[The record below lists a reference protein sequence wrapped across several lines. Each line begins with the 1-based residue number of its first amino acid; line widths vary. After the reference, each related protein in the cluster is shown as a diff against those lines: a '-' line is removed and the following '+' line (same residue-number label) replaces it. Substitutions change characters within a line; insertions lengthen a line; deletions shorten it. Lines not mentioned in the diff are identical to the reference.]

1 MSRQKK
7 IFIGFFTLCLMTAF
21 SLSYISVQAEDFKGQ
36 EEKYIKLCSSS
47 KLTDKQQKTC
57 QEFNTYL
64 KDKNKELAKDTKETQ
79 KNVKNTE
86 NTIQDIIKQM
96 TDLEAKAASTQKELK
111 YIQDSIESYNKNITK
126 KQKTLEER
134 MYAMQTTMN
143 SGIYVSYLLGAE
155 DFTDFMSRAAN
166 FKELTQY
173 DNDIIEEL
181 TNAMKEV
188 QKQQDTINILKESIE
203 QDKLSQAELKE
214 KFTAKLKEQN
224 KELAA
229 NNAEVS
235 KNQESIESIQS
246 NLAAIKK
253 AANIITTVK
262 EASGNYG
269 EFLRVDLTGDGY
281 GDLGAAM
288 QAVKWTYYGN
298 DSTCTNALQTYG
310 TKFAADNWM
319 HKSMGIQLGL
329 TKSLRCQLP
338 EGYDGTGYWTLT
350 VYALGYEDFTV
361 QFQATD
367 ANIVKPAKEEVDTT
381 ALEAVIAE
389 AKALKESDYTPA
401 SWVNVANELEECEE
415 MLANIDKQT
424 QNGVDEQITHLREA
438 IDSLVKA
445 EFKLNA
451 ASGTLYTQDKT
462 STTLKVTTNLAGTVT
477 WKSSNT
483 KVATVDS
490 KGVVTAK
497 AAGTANITATL
508 NGKTATYKVTVKN
521 AMSINKTAV
530 TVYVGGTPASYTLKA
545 TSAIGGTVKYAT
557 SNKSVATVSSKGV
570 VTAKKAGTAVITA
583 TAGKAKIT
591 CKVTVKNPSIAAKA
605 AKTTIYTKGQ
615 TSTTIAVTKSG
626 VSGTA
631 KFTSSNKNIA
641 TVDSKGVV
649 RAKKA
654 GTVKITVQVGKLKK
668 VVTVSVKNA
677 SLKLS
682 RTAATINRGKTTTIK
697 VSAVPT
703 GKVTYTSSNKGVA
716 TVTSKGV
723 VKGVKKGTVVITV
736 KCSGMTAKF
745 KVTVK

>member
-188 QKQQDTINILKESIE
+188 QKQQDTLKILKESIE
-203 QDKLSQAELKE
+203 QDKLAQAELKE

-253 AANIITTVK
+253 AAEESKVNNVTQATPNKKPSKPNNNNTTNNNQNNPKPPVD
-262 EASGNYG
+262 SNNSQTDNNQSDNNDQSNNDSSD
-269 EFLRVDLTGDGY
+269 DLTSNEKLGLQIANKALTRQGY
-281 GDLGAAM
+281 LYVWGG
-288 QAVKWTYYGN
+288 GH
-298 DSTCTNALQTYG
+298 STSSVQNPNW
-310 TKFAADNWM
+310 TKFDCSGLVNWA
-319 HKSMGIQLGL
+319 HYQSGVNIGVGN
-329 TKSLRCQLP
+329 TK
-338 EGYDGTGYWTLT
+338 T
-350 VYALGYEDFTV
+350 
-361 QFQATD
+361 
-367 ANIVKPAKEEVDTT
+367 
-381 ALEAVIAE
+381 
-389 AKALKESDYTPA
+389 
-401 SWVNVANELEECEE
+401 
-415 MLANIDKQT
+415 LAN
-424 QNGVDEQITHLREA
+424 
-438 IDSLVKA
+438 
-445 EFKLNA
+445 
-451 ASGTLYTQDKT
+451 SGKSISKNQLQ
-462 STTLKVTTNLAGTVT
+462 AGDIILF
-477 WKSSNT
+477 SSN
-483 KVATVDS
+483 
-490 KGVVTAK
+490 
-497 AAGTANITATL
+497 GTYSGIHH
-508 NGKTATYKVTVKN
+508 
-521 AMSINKTAV
+521 
-530 TVYVGGTPASYTLKA
+530 VGIY
-545 TSAIGGTVKYAT
+545 IGNNRMVHAPTEGEPVQ
-557 SNKSVATVSSKGV
+557 VSSLNNSYWQREWYS
-570 VTAKKAGTAVITA
+570 
-583 TAGKAKIT
+583 
-591 CKVTVKNPSIAAKA
+591 CRRL
-605 AKTTIYTKGQ
+605 Y
-615 TSTTIAVTKSG
+615 
-626 VSGTA
+626 
-631 KFTSSNKNIA
+631 
-641 TVDSKGVV
+641 
-649 RAKKA
+649 
-654 GTVKITVQVGKLKK
+654 
-668 VVTVSVKNA
+668 
-677 SLKLS
+677 
-682 RTAATINRGKTTTIK
+682 
-697 VSAVPT
+697 
-703 GKVTYTSSNKGVA
+703 
-716 TVTSKGV
+716 
-723 VKGVKKGTVVITV
+723 
-736 KCSGMTAKF
+736 
-745 KVTVK
+745 

>member
-188 QKQQDTINILKESIE
+188 QKQQDTLKILKESIE
-203 QDKLSQAELKE
+203 QDKLAQAELKE

-253 AANIITTVK
+253 AAEESKVNNVTQATPNKKPSKPNNNNTTNNNQNNPK
-262 EASGNYG
+262 PP
-269 EFLRVDLTGDGY
+269 VDSNNSQTDNN
-281 GDLGAAM
+281 D
-288 QAVKWTYYGN
+288 QSNN
-298 DSTCTNALQTYG
+298 DSSDDLSSNEKLGLQIANKALTRQGYLYVWGGGHSTSSVQNPNW
-310 TKFAADNWM
+310 TKFDCSGLVNWA
-319 HKSMGIQLGL
+319 HYQSGVNIGVGN
-329 TKSLRCQLP
+329 TK
-338 EGYDGTGYWTLT
+338 T
-350 VYALGYEDFTV
+350 
-361 QFQATD
+361 
-367 ANIVKPAKEEVDTT
+367 
-381 ALEAVIAE
+381 
-389 AKALKESDYTPA
+389 
-401 SWVNVANELEECEE
+401 
-415 MLANIDKQT
+415 LAN
-424 QNGVDEQITHLREA
+424 
-438 IDSLVKA
+438 
-445 EFKLNA
+445 
-451 ASGTLYTQDKT
+451 SGKSISKNQLQ
-462 STTLKVTTNLAGTVT
+462 AGDIILF
-477 WKSSNT
+477 SSN
-483 KVATVDS
+483 
-490 KGVVTAK
+490 
-497 AAGTANITATL
+497 GTYSGIHH
-508 NGKTATYKVTVKN
+508 
-521 AMSINKTAV
+521 
-530 TVYVGGTPASYTLKA
+530 VGIY
-545 TSAIGGTVKYAT
+545 IGNNRMVHAPTEGEPVQ
-557 SNKSVATVSSKGV
+557 VSSLNNSYWQREWYS
-570 VTAKKAGTAVITA
+570 
-583 TAGKAKIT
+583 
-591 CKVTVKNPSIAAKA
+591 CRRL
-605 AKTTIYTKGQ
+605 Y
-615 TSTTIAVTKSG
+615 
-626 VSGTA
+626 
-631 KFTSSNKNIA
+631 
-641 TVDSKGVV
+641 
-649 RAKKA
+649 
-654 GTVKITVQVGKLKK
+654 
-668 VVTVSVKNA
+668 
-677 SLKLS
+677 
-682 RTAATINRGKTTTIK
+682 
-697 VSAVPT
+697 
-703 GKVTYTSSNKGVA
+703 
-716 TVTSKGV
+716 
-723 VKGVKKGTVVITV
+723 
-736 KCSGMTAKF
+736 
-745 KVTVK
+745 

>member
-188 QKQQDTINILKESIE
+188 QKQQDTLKILKESIE
-203 QDKLSQAELKE
+203 QDKLAQAELKE

-253 AANIITTVK
+253 AAEESKVNNVTQATPNKKPSKPNNNNTTNNNQNNPK
-262 EASGNYG
+262 PP
-269 EFLRVDLTGDGY
+269 VDSNNSQTDNNQS
-281 GDLGAAM
+281 DNND
-288 QAVKWTYYGN
+288 QSNN
-298 DSTCTNALQTYG
+298 DSSDDLSSNEKLGLQIANKALTRQGYLYVWGGGHSTSSVQNPNW
-310 TKFAADNWM
+310 TKFDCSGLVNWA
-319 HKSMGIQLGL
+319 HYQSGVNIGVGN
-329 TKSLRCQLP
+329 TK
-338 EGYDGTGYWTLT
+338 T
-350 VYALGYEDFTV
+350 
-361 QFQATD
+361 
-367 ANIVKPAKEEVDTT
+367 
-381 ALEAVIAE
+381 
-389 AKALKESDYTPA
+389 
-401 SWVNVANELEECEE
+401 
-415 MLANIDKQT
+415 LAN
-424 QNGVDEQITHLREA
+424 
-438 IDSLVKA
+438 
-445 EFKLNA
+445 
-451 ASGTLYTQDKT
+451 SGKSISKNQLQ
-462 STTLKVTTNLAGTVT
+462 AGDIILF
-477 WKSSNT
+477 SSN
-483 KVATVDS
+483 
-490 KGVVTAK
+490 
-497 AAGTANITATL
+497 GTYSGIHH
-508 NGKTATYKVTVKN
+508 
-521 AMSINKTAV
+521 
-530 TVYVGGTPASYTLKA
+530 VGIY
-545 TSAIGGTVKYAT
+545 IGNNRMVHAPTEGEPVQ
-557 SNKSVATVSSKGV
+557 VSSLNNSYWQ
-570 VTAKKAGTAVITA
+570 IEWYS
-583 TAGKAKIT
+583 
-591 CKVTVKNPSIAAKA
+591 CRRL
-605 AKTTIYTKGQ
+605 Y
-615 TSTTIAVTKSG
+615 
-626 VSGTA
+626 
-631 KFTSSNKNIA
+631 
-641 TVDSKGVV
+641 
-649 RAKKA
+649 
-654 GTVKITVQVGKLKK
+654 
-668 VVTVSVKNA
+668 
-677 SLKLS
+677 
-682 RTAATINRGKTTTIK
+682 
-697 VSAVPT
+697 
-703 GKVTYTSSNKGVA
+703 
-716 TVTSKGV
+716 
-723 VKGVKKGTVVITV
+723 
-736 KCSGMTAKF
+736 
-745 KVTVK
+745 

>member
-188 QKQQDTINILKESIE
+188 QKQQDTLKILKESIE
-203 QDKLSQAELKE
+203 QDKLAQAELKE

-253 AANIITTVK
+253 AAEESKVNNVTQATPNKKPSKHNNNNTTNNNQNNPK
-262 EASGNYG
+262 PP
-269 EFLRVDLTGDGY
+269 VDSNNSQTDNNQS
-281 GDLGAAM
+281 DNND
-288 QAVKWTYYGN
+288 QSNN
-298 DSTCTNALQTYG
+298 DSSDDLSSNEKLGLQIANKALTRQGYLYVWGGGHSTSSVQNPNW
-310 TKFAADNWM
+310 TKFDCSGLVNWA
-319 HKSMGIQLGL
+319 HYQSGVNIGVGN
-329 TKSLRCQLP
+329 TK
-338 EGYDGTGYWTLT
+338 T
-350 VYALGYEDFTV
+350 
-361 QFQATD
+361 
-367 ANIVKPAKEEVDTT
+367 
-381 ALEAVIAE
+381 
-389 AKALKESDYTPA
+389 
-401 SWVNVANELEECEE
+401 
-415 MLANIDKQT
+415 LAN
-424 QNGVDEQITHLREA
+424 
-438 IDSLVKA
+438 
-445 EFKLNA
+445 
-451 ASGTLYTQDKT
+451 SGKSISKNQLQ
-462 STTLKVTTNLAGTVT
+462 AGDIILF
-477 WKSSNT
+477 SSN
-483 KVATVDS
+483 
-490 KGVVTAK
+490 
-497 AAGTANITATL
+497 GTYSGIHH
-508 NGKTATYKVTVKN
+508 
-521 AMSINKTAV
+521 
-530 TVYVGGTPASYTLKA
+530 VGIY
-545 TSAIGGTVKYAT
+545 IGNNRMVHAPTEGEPVQ
-557 SNKSVATVSSKGV
+557 VSSLNNSYWQREWYS
-570 VTAKKAGTAVITA
+570 
-583 TAGKAKIT
+583 
-591 CKVTVKNPSIAAKA
+591 CRRL
-605 AKTTIYTKGQ
+605 Y
-615 TSTTIAVTKSG
+615 
-626 VSGTA
+626 
-631 KFTSSNKNIA
+631 
-641 TVDSKGVV
+641 
-649 RAKKA
+649 
-654 GTVKITVQVGKLKK
+654 
-668 VVTVSVKNA
+668 
-677 SLKLS
+677 
-682 RTAATINRGKTTTIK
+682 
-697 VSAVPT
+697 
-703 GKVTYTSSNKGVA
+703 
-716 TVTSKGV
+716 
-723 VKGVKKGTVVITV
+723 
-736 KCSGMTAKF
+736 
-745 KVTVK
+745 

>member
-188 QKQQDTINILKESIE
+188 QKQQDTLKILKESIE
-203 QDKLSQAELKE
+203 QDKLAQAELKE

-253 AANIITTVK
+253 AAEESKVNNVTQATPNKKPSKPNNNNTTNNNQNNPK
-262 EASGNYG
+262 PP
-269 EFLRVDLTGDGY
+269 VDSNNSQTDNNQS
-281 GDLGAAM
+281 DNND
-288 QAVKWTYYGN
+288 QSNN
-298 DSTCTNALQTYG
+298 DSSDDLSSNEKLGLQIANKALTRQGYLYVWGGGHSTSSVQNPNW
-310 TKFAADNWM
+310 TKFDCSGLVNWA
-319 HKSMGIQLGL
+319 HYQSGVNIGVGN
-329 TKSLRCQLP
+329 TK
-338 EGYDGTGYWTLT
+338 T
-350 VYALGYEDFTV
+350 
-361 QFQATD
+361 
-367 ANIVKPAKEEVDTT
+367 
-381 ALEAVIAE
+381 
-389 AKALKESDYTPA
+389 
-401 SWVNVANELEECEE
+401 
-415 MLANIDKQT
+415 LANSGKSISKNQLQAGDIILFRS
-424 QNGVDEQITHLREA
+424 NGTY
-438 IDSLVKA
+438 
-445 EFKLNA
+445 
-451 ASGTLYTQDKT
+451 SG
-462 STTLKVTTNLAGTVT
+462 
-477 WKSSNT
+477 
-483 KVATVDS
+483 
-490 KGVVTAK
+490 
-497 AAGTANITATL
+497 IHH
-508 NGKTATYKVTVKN
+508 
-521 AMSINKTAV
+521 
-530 TVYVGGTPASYTLKA
+530 VGIY
-545 TSAIGGTVKYAT
+545 IGNNRMVHAPTEGEPVQ
-557 SNKSVATVSSKGV
+557 VSSLNNSYWQREWYS
-570 VTAKKAGTAVITA
+570 
-583 TAGKAKIT
+583 
-591 CKVTVKNPSIAAKA
+591 CRRL
-605 AKTTIYTKGQ
+605 Y
-615 TSTTIAVTKSG
+615 
-626 VSGTA
+626 
-631 KFTSSNKNIA
+631 
-641 TVDSKGVV
+641 
-649 RAKKA
+649 
-654 GTVKITVQVGKLKK
+654 
-668 VVTVSVKNA
+668 
-677 SLKLS
+677 
-682 RTAATINRGKTTTIK
+682 
-697 VSAVPT
+697 
-703 GKVTYTSSNKGVA
+703 
-716 TVTSKGV
+716 
-723 VKGVKKGTVVITV
+723 
-736 KCSGMTAKF
+736 
-745 KVTVK
+745 

>member
-188 QKQQDTINILKESIE
+188 QKQQDTLKILKESIE
-203 QDKLSQAELKE
+203 QDKLAQAELKE

-253 AANIITTVK
+253 AAEESKVYNVTQATPNKKPSKPNNNNTTNNNQNNPK
-262 EASGNYG
+262 PP
-269 EFLRVDLTGDGY
+269 VDSNNSQTDNNQS
-281 GDLGAAM
+281 DNND
-288 QAVKWTYYGN
+288 QSNN
-298 DSTCTNALQTYG
+298 DSSDDLSSNEKLGLQIANKALTRQGYLYVWGGGHSTSSVQNPNW
-310 TKFAADNWM
+310 TKFDCSGLVNWA
-319 HKSMGIQLGL
+319 HYQSGVNIGVGN
-329 TKSLRCQLP
+329 TK
-338 EGYDGTGYWTLT
+338 T
-350 VYALGYEDFTV
+350 
-361 QFQATD
+361 
-367 ANIVKPAKEEVDTT
+367 
-381 ALEAVIAE
+381 
-389 AKALKESDYTPA
+389 
-401 SWVNVANELEECEE
+401 
-415 MLANIDKQT
+415 LAN
-424 QNGVDEQITHLREA
+424 
-438 IDSLVKA
+438 
-445 EFKLNA
+445 
-451 ASGTLYTQDKT
+451 SGKSISKNQLQ
-462 STTLKVTTNLAGTVT
+462 AGDIILF
-477 WKSSNT
+477 SSN
-483 KVATVDS
+483 
-490 KGVVTAK
+490 
-497 AAGTANITATL
+497 GTYSGIHH
-508 NGKTATYKVTVKN
+508 
-521 AMSINKTAV
+521 
-530 TVYVGGTPASYTLKA
+530 VGIY
-545 TSAIGGTVKYAT
+545 IGNNRMVHAPTEGEPVQ
-557 SNKSVATVSSKGV
+557 VSSLNNSYWQREWYS
-570 VTAKKAGTAVITA
+570 
-583 TAGKAKIT
+583 
-591 CKVTVKNPSIAAKA
+591 CRRL
-605 AKTTIYTKGQ
+605 Y
-615 TSTTIAVTKSG
+615 
-626 VSGTA
+626 
-631 KFTSSNKNIA
+631 
-641 TVDSKGVV
+641 
-649 RAKKA
+649 
-654 GTVKITVQVGKLKK
+654 
-668 VVTVSVKNA
+668 
-677 SLKLS
+677 
-682 RTAATINRGKTTTIK
+682 
-697 VSAVPT
+697 
-703 GKVTYTSSNKGVA
+703 
-716 TVTSKGV
+716 
-723 VKGVKKGTVVITV
+723 
-736 KCSGMTAKF
+736 
-745 KVTVK
+745 

>member
-188 QKQQDTINILKESIE
+188 QKQQDTLKILKESIE
-203 QDKLSQAELKE
+203 QDKLAQAELKE

-253 AANIITTVK
+253 AAEESKVNNVTQATPNKKPSKPNNNNTT
-262 EASGNYG
+262 NNNQNNPNPP
-269 EFLRVDLTGDGY
+269 VDSNNSQTDNNQS
-281 GDLGAAM
+281 DNND
-288 QAVKWTYYGN
+288 QSNN
-298 DSTCTNALQTYG
+298 DSSDDLSSNEKLGLQIANKALTRQGYLYVWGGGHSTSSVQNPNW
-310 TKFAADNWM
+310 TKFDCSGLVNWA
-319 HKSMGIQLGL
+319 HYQSGVNIGVGN
-329 TKSLRCQLP
+329 TK
-338 EGYDGTGYWTLT
+338 T
-350 VYALGYEDFTV
+350 
-361 QFQATD
+361 
-367 ANIVKPAKEEVDTT
+367 
-381 ALEAVIAE
+381 
-389 AKALKESDYTPA
+389 
-401 SWVNVANELEECEE
+401 
-415 MLANIDKQT
+415 LAN
-424 QNGVDEQITHLREA
+424 
-438 IDSLVKA
+438 
-445 EFKLNA
+445 
-451 ASGTLYTQDKT
+451 SGKSISKNQLQ
-462 STTLKVTTNLAGTVT
+462 AGDIILF
-477 WKSSNT
+477 SSN
-483 KVATVDS
+483 
-490 KGVVTAK
+490 
-497 AAGTANITATL
+497 GTYSGIHH
-508 NGKTATYKVTVKN
+508 
-521 AMSINKTAV
+521 
-530 TVYVGGTPASYTLKA
+530 VGIY
-545 TSAIGGTVKYAT
+545 IGNNRMVHAPTEGEPVQ
-557 SNKSVATVSSKGV
+557 VSSLNNSYWQREWYS
-570 VTAKKAGTAVITA
+570 
-583 TAGKAKIT
+583 
-591 CKVTVKNPSIAAKA
+591 CRRL
-605 AKTTIYTKGQ
+605 Y
-615 TSTTIAVTKSG
+615 
-626 VSGTA
+626 
-631 KFTSSNKNIA
+631 
-641 TVDSKGVV
+641 
-649 RAKKA
+649 
-654 GTVKITVQVGKLKK
+654 
-668 VVTVSVKNA
+668 
-677 SLKLS
+677 
-682 RTAATINRGKTTTIK
+682 
-697 VSAVPT
+697 
-703 GKVTYTSSNKGVA
+703 
-716 TVTSKGV
+716 
-723 VKGVKKGTVVITV
+723 
-736 KCSGMTAKF
+736 
-745 KVTVK
+745 

>member
-188 QKQQDTINILKESIE
+188 QKQQDTLKILKESIE
-203 QDKLSQAELKE
+203 QDKLAQAELKE

-253 AANIITTVK
+253 AAEESKVNNVTQATPNKKPSKPNNNNTTNNNQNNPK
-262 EASGNYG
+262 PP
-269 EFLRVDLTGDGY
+269 VDSNNSQTDNNQS
-281 GDLGAAM
+281 DNND
-288 QAVKWTYYGN
+288 QSNN
-298 DSTCTNALQTYG
+298 DSSDDLSSNEKLGLQIANKALTRQGYLYVWGGGHSTSSIQNPNW
-310 TKFAADNWM
+310 TKFDCSGLVNWA
-319 HKSMGIQLGL
+319 HYQSGVNIGVGN
-329 TKSLRCQLP
+329 TK
-338 EGYDGTGYWTLT
+338 T
-350 VYALGYEDFTV
+350 
-361 QFQATD
+361 
-367 ANIVKPAKEEVDTT
+367 
-381 ALEAVIAE
+381 
-389 AKALKESDYTPA
+389 
-401 SWVNVANELEECEE
+401 
-415 MLANIDKQT
+415 LAN
-424 QNGVDEQITHLREA
+424 
-438 IDSLVKA
+438 
-445 EFKLNA
+445 
-451 ASGTLYTQDKT
+451 SGKSISKNQLQ
-462 STTLKVTTNLAGTVT
+462 AGDIILF
-477 WKSSNT
+477 SSNG
-483 KVATVDS
+483 AYS
-490 KGVVTAK
+490 G
-497 AAGTANITATL
+497 IHH
-508 NGKTATYKVTVKN
+508 
-521 AMSINKTAV
+521 
-530 TVYVGGTPASYTLKA
+530 VGIY
-545 TSAIGGTVKYAT
+545 IGNNRMVHAPTEGE
-557 SNKSVATVSSKGV
+557 
-570 VTAKKAGTAVITA
+570 
-583 TAGKAKIT
+583 
-591 CKVTVKNPSIAAKA
+591 P
-605 AKTTIYTKGQ
+605 
-615 TSTTIAVTKSG
+615 
-626 VSGTA
+626 
-631 KFTSSNKNIA
+631 
-641 TVDSKGVV
+641 
-649 RAKKA
+649 
-654 GTVKITVQVGKLKK
+654 VQV
-668 VVTVSVKNA
+668 
-677 SLKLS
+677 
-682 RTAATINRGKTTTIK
+682 
-697 VSAVPT
+697 
-703 GKVTYTSSNKGVA
+703 SNLNN
-716 TVTSKGV
+716 SYWQREWYS
-723 VKGVKKGTVVITV
+723 
-736 KCSGMTAKF
+736 CRRLY
-745 KVTVK
+745 

>member
-188 QKQQDTINILKESIE
+188 QKQQDTLKILKESIE
-203 QDKLSQAELKE
+203 QDKLAQAELKE

-253 AANIITTVK
+253 AAEESKVNNVTQATPNKKPSKSNNNNTTNNNQNNPK
-262 EASGNYG
+262 PP
-269 EFLRVDLTGDGY
+269 VDSNNSQTDNNQS
-281 GDLGAAM
+281 DNND
-288 QAVKWTYYGN
+288 QSNN
-298 DSTCTNALQTYG
+298 DSSDDLSSNEKLGLQIANKALTRQGYLYVWGGGHSTSSVQNPNW
-310 TKFAADNWM
+310 TKFDCSGLVNWA
-319 HKSMGIQLGL
+319 HYQSGVNIGVGN
-329 TKSLRCQLP
+329 TK
-338 EGYDGTGYWTLT
+338 T
-350 VYALGYEDFTV
+350 
-361 QFQATD
+361 
-367 ANIVKPAKEEVDTT
+367 
-381 ALEAVIAE
+381 
-389 AKALKESDYTPA
+389 
-401 SWVNVANELEECEE
+401 
-415 MLANIDKQT
+415 LAN
-424 QNGVDEQITHLREA
+424 
-438 IDSLVKA
+438 
-445 EFKLNA
+445 
-451 ASGTLYTQDKT
+451 SGKSISKNQLQ
-462 STTLKVTTNLAGTVT
+462 AGDIILF
-477 WKSSNT
+477 SSN
-483 KVATVDS
+483 
-490 KGVVTAK
+490 
-497 AAGTANITATL
+497 GTYSGIHH
-508 NGKTATYKVTVKN
+508 
-521 AMSINKTAV
+521 
-530 TVYVGGTPASYTLKA
+530 VGIY
-545 TSAIGGTVKYAT
+545 IGNNRMVHAPTEGEPVQ
-557 SNKSVATVSSKGV
+557 VSSLNNSYWQREWYS
-570 VTAKKAGTAVITA
+570 
-583 TAGKAKIT
+583 
-591 CKVTVKNPSIAAKA
+591 CRRL
-605 AKTTIYTKGQ
+605 Y
-615 TSTTIAVTKSG
+615 
-626 VSGTA
+626 
-631 KFTSSNKNIA
+631 
-641 TVDSKGVV
+641 
-649 RAKKA
+649 
-654 GTVKITVQVGKLKK
+654 
-668 VVTVSVKNA
+668 
-677 SLKLS
+677 
-682 RTAATINRGKTTTIK
+682 
-697 VSAVPT
+697 
-703 GKVTYTSSNKGVA
+703 
-716 TVTSKGV
+716 
-723 VKGVKKGTVVITV
+723 
-736 KCSGMTAKF
+736 
-745 KVTVK
+745 

>member
-188 QKQQDTINILKESIE
+188 QKQQDTLKILKESIE
-203 QDKLSQAELKE
+203 QDKLAQAELKE

-253 AANIITTVK
+253 AAEESKVNNVTQATPNKKPSKPNNNNTTNNNQNNPK
-262 EASGNYG
+262 PP
-269 EFLRVDLTGDGY
+269 VDSNNSQTDNNQS
-281 GDLGAAM
+281 DNND
-288 QAVKWTYYGN
+288 QSNN
-298 DSTCTNALQTYG
+298 DSSDDLSSNEKLGLQIANKALTRQGYLYVWGGGHSTSSVQNPNW
-310 TKFAADNWM
+310 TKFDCSGLVNWA
-319 HKSMGIQLGL
+319 HYQSGVNIGVGN
-329 TKSLRCQLP
+329 TK
-338 EGYDGTGYWTLT
+338 T
-350 VYALGYEDFTV
+350 
-361 QFQATD
+361 
-367 ANIVKPAKEEVDTT
+367 
-381 ALEAVIAE
+381 
-389 AKALKESDYTPA
+389 
-401 SWVNVANELEECEE
+401 
-415 MLANIDKQT
+415 LANSGKSISISFFS
-424 QNGVDEQITHLREA
+424 VVMELIVES
-438 IDSLVKA
+438 IMLV
-445 EFKLNA
+445 
-451 ASGTLYTQDKT
+451 
-462 STTLKVTTNLAGTVT
+462 
-477 WKSSNT
+477 
-483 KVATVDS
+483 
-490 KGVVTAK
+490 
-497 AAGTANITATL
+497 
-508 NGKTATYKVTVKN
+508 
-521 AMSINKTAV
+521 SILETIV
-530 TVYVGGTPASYTLKA
+530 WSMPQLKA
-545 TSAIGGTVKYAT
+545 NQFKYL
-557 SNKSVATVSSKGV
+557 V
-570 VTAKKAGTAVITA
+570 
-583 TAGKAKIT
+583 
-591 CKVTVKNPSIAAKA
+591 
-605 AKTTIYTKGQ
+605 
-615 TSTTIAVTKSG
+615 
-626 VSGTA
+626 
-631 KFTSSNKNIA
+631 
-641 TVDSKGVV
+641 
-649 RAKKA
+649 
-654 GTVKITVQVGKLKK
+654 
-668 VVTVSVKNA
+668 
-677 SLKLS
+677 
-682 RTAATINRGKTTTIK
+682 
-697 VSAVPT
+697 
-703 GKVTYTSSNKGVA
+703 
-716 TVTSKGV
+716 
-723 VKGVKKGTVVITV
+723 
-736 KCSGMTAKF
+736 
-745 KVTVK
+745 

>member
-188 QKQQDTINILKESIE
+188 QKQQDTLKILKESIE
-203 QDKLSQAELKE
+203 QDKLAQAELKE

-253 AANIITTVK
+253 AAEESKVNNVTQATPNKKPSKPNNNNTTNNNQNNPK
-262 EASGNYG
+262 PP
-269 EFLRVDLTGDGY
+269 VDSNNSQTDNNQS
-281 GDLGAAM
+281 DNND
-288 QAVKWTYYGN
+288 QSNN
-298 DSTCTNALQTYG
+298 DSSDDLSSNEKLGLQIANKALTRQGYLYVWGGGHSTSSVQNPNW
-310 TKFAADNWM
+310 TKFDCSGLVNWA
-319 HKSMGIQLGL
+319 HYQSGVNIGVGN
-329 TKSLRCQLP
+329 TK
-338 EGYDGTGYWTLT
+338 T
-350 VYALGYEDFTV
+350 
-361 QFQATD
+361 
-367 ANIVKPAKEEVDTT
+367 
-381 ALEAVIAE
+381 
-389 AKALKESDYTPA
+389 
-401 SWVNVANELEECEE
+401 
-415 MLANIDKQT
+415 LAN
-424 QNGVDEQITHLREA
+424 
-438 IDSLVKA
+438 
-445 EFKLNA
+445 
-451 ASGTLYTQDKT
+451 SGKSISKNQLQ
-462 STTLKVTTNLAGTVT
+462 AGGIILF
-477 WKSSNT
+477 SSN
-483 KVATVDS
+483 
-490 KGVVTAK
+490 
-497 AAGTANITATL
+497 GTYSGIHH
-508 NGKTATYKVTVKN
+508 
-521 AMSINKTAV
+521 
-530 TVYVGGTPASYTLKA
+530 VGIY
-545 TSAIGGTVKYAT
+545 IGNNRMVHAPTEGEPVQ
-557 SNKSVATVSSKGV
+557 VSSLNNSYWQREWYS
-570 VTAKKAGTAVITA
+570 
-583 TAGKAKIT
+583 
-591 CKVTVKNPSIAAKA
+591 CRRL
-605 AKTTIYTKGQ
+605 Y
-615 TSTTIAVTKSG
+615 
-626 VSGTA
+626 
-631 KFTSSNKNIA
+631 
-641 TVDSKGVV
+641 
-649 RAKKA
+649 
-654 GTVKITVQVGKLKK
+654 
-668 VVTVSVKNA
+668 
-677 SLKLS
+677 
-682 RTAATINRGKTTTIK
+682 
-697 VSAVPT
+697 
-703 GKVTYTSSNKGVA
+703 
-716 TVTSKGV
+716 
-723 VKGVKKGTVVITV
+723 
-736 KCSGMTAKF
+736 
-745 KVTVK
+745 

>member
-188 QKQQDTINILKESIE
+188 QKQQDTLKILKESIE
-203 QDKLSQAELKE
+203 QDKLAQAELKE

-253 AANIITTVK
+253 AAEESKVNNVTQATPNKKPSKPNNNNTTNNNQNNPK
-262 EASGNYG
+262 PP
-269 EFLRVDLTGDGY
+269 VDSNNSQTDNNQSDNNDQSNNKLGLQIANKALTRQGY
-281 GDLGAAM
+281 LYVWGG
-288 QAVKWTYYGN
+288 GH
-298 DSTCTNALQTYG
+298 STSSVQNPNW
-310 TKFAADNWM
+310 TKFDCSGLVNWA
-319 HKSMGIQLGL
+319 HYQSGVNIGVGN
-329 TKSLRCQLP
+329 TK
-338 EGYDGTGYWTLT
+338 T
-350 VYALGYEDFTV
+350 
-361 QFQATD
+361 
-367 ANIVKPAKEEVDTT
+367 
-381 ALEAVIAE
+381 
-389 AKALKESDYTPA
+389 
-401 SWVNVANELEECEE
+401 
-415 MLANIDKQT
+415 LAN
-424 QNGVDEQITHLREA
+424 
-438 IDSLVKA
+438 
-445 EFKLNA
+445 
-451 ASGTLYTQDKT
+451 SGKSISKNQLQ
-462 STTLKVTTNLAGTVT
+462 AGDIILF
-477 WKSSNT
+477 SSN
-483 KVATVDS
+483 
-490 KGVVTAK
+490 
-497 AAGTANITATL
+497 GTYSGIHH
-508 NGKTATYKVTVKN
+508 
-521 AMSINKTAV
+521 
-530 TVYVGGTPASYTLKA
+530 VGIY
-545 TSAIGGTVKYAT
+545 IGNNRMVHAPTEGEPVQ
-557 SNKSVATVSSKGV
+557 VSSLNNSYWQREWYS
-570 VTAKKAGTAVITA
+570 
-583 TAGKAKIT
+583 
-591 CKVTVKNPSIAAKA
+591 CRRL
-605 AKTTIYTKGQ
+605 Y
-615 TSTTIAVTKSG
+615 
-626 VSGTA
+626 
-631 KFTSSNKNIA
+631 
-641 TVDSKGVV
+641 
-649 RAKKA
+649 
-654 GTVKITVQVGKLKK
+654 
-668 VVTVSVKNA
+668 
-677 SLKLS
+677 
-682 RTAATINRGKTTTIK
+682 
-697 VSAVPT
+697 
-703 GKVTYTSSNKGVA
+703 
-716 TVTSKGV
+716 
-723 VKGVKKGTVVITV
+723 
-736 KCSGMTAKF
+736 
-745 KVTVK
+745 

>member
-188 QKQQDTINILKESIE
+188 QKQQDTLKILKESIE
-203 QDKLSQAELKE
+203 QDKLAQAELKE

-253 AANIITTVK
+253 AAEESKVNNVTQATPNKKPSKPNNNNTTNNNQNNPK
-262 EASGNYG
+262 PP
-269 EFLRVDLTGDGY
+269 VDSNNSQTDNNQS
-281 GDLGAAM
+281 DNND
-288 QAVKWTYYGN
+288 QSNN
-298 DSTCTNALQTYG
+298 DSSDDLSSNEKFGLQIANKALTRQGYLYVWGGGHSTSSVQNPNW
-310 TKFAADNWM
+310 TKFDCSGLVNWA
-319 HKSMGIQLGL
+319 HYQSGVNIGVGN
-329 TKSLRCQLP
+329 TK
-338 EGYDGTGYWTLT
+338 T
-350 VYALGYEDFTV
+350 
-361 QFQATD
+361 
-367 ANIVKPAKEEVDTT
+367 
-381 ALEAVIAE
+381 
-389 AKALKESDYTPA
+389 
-401 SWVNVANELEECEE
+401 
-415 MLANIDKQT
+415 LAN
-424 QNGVDEQITHLREA
+424 
-438 IDSLVKA
+438 
-445 EFKLNA
+445 
-451 ASGTLYTQDKT
+451 SGKSISKNQLQ
-462 STTLKVTTNLAGTVT
+462 AGDIILF
-477 WKSSNT
+477 SSN
-483 KVATVDS
+483 
-490 KGVVTAK
+490 
-497 AAGTANITATL
+497 GTYSGIHH
-508 NGKTATYKVTVKN
+508 
-521 AMSINKTAV
+521 
-530 TVYVGGTPASYTLKA
+530 VGIY
-545 TSAIGGTVKYAT
+545 IGNNRMVHAPTEGEPVQ
-557 SNKSVATVSSKGV
+557 VSSLNNSYWQREWYSC
-570 VTAKKAGTAVITA
+570 IRL
-583 TAGKAKIT
+583 
-591 CKVTVKNPSIAAKA
+591 
-605 AKTTIYTKGQ
+605 Y
-615 TSTTIAVTKSG
+615 
-626 VSGTA
+626 
-631 KFTSSNKNIA
+631 
-641 TVDSKGVV
+641 
-649 RAKKA
+649 
-654 GTVKITVQVGKLKK
+654 
-668 VVTVSVKNA
+668 
-677 SLKLS
+677 
-682 RTAATINRGKTTTIK
+682 
-697 VSAVPT
+697 
-703 GKVTYTSSNKGVA
+703 
-716 TVTSKGV
+716 
-723 VKGVKKGTVVITV
+723 
-736 KCSGMTAKF
+736 
-745 KVTVK
+745 

>member
-188 QKQQDTINILKESIE
+188 QKQQDTLKILKESIE
-203 QDKLSQAELKE
+203 QDKLAQAELKE

-253 AANIITTVK
+253 AAEESKVNNVTQATPNKKPSKPNNNNTTNNNQNNPK
-262 EASGNYG
+262 PP
-269 EFLRVDLTGDGY
+269 VDSNNSQTDNNQS
-281 GDLGAAM
+281 DNND
-288 QAVKWTYYGN
+288 QSNN
-298 DSTCTNALQTYG
+298 DSSDDLSSNEKLGLQIANKALTRQGYLYVCGGHSTSSVQNPNW
-310 TKFAADNWM
+310 TKFDCSGLVNWA
-319 HKSMGIQLGL
+319 HYQSGVNIGVGN
-329 TKSLRCQLP
+329 TK
-338 EGYDGTGYWTLT
+338 T
-350 VYALGYEDFTV
+350 
-361 QFQATD
+361 
-367 ANIVKPAKEEVDTT
+367 
-381 ALEAVIAE
+381 
-389 AKALKESDYTPA
+389 
-401 SWVNVANELEECEE
+401 
-415 MLANIDKQT
+415 LAN
-424 QNGVDEQITHLREA
+424 
-438 IDSLVKA
+438 
-445 EFKLNA
+445 
-451 ASGTLYTQDKT
+451 SGKSISKNQLQ
-462 STTLKVTTNLAGTVT
+462 AGDIILF
-477 WKSSNT
+477 SSN
-483 KVATVDS
+483 
-490 KGVVTAK
+490 
-497 AAGTANITATL
+497 GTYSGIHH
-508 NGKTATYKVTVKN
+508 
-521 AMSINKTAV
+521 
-530 TVYVGGTPASYTLKA
+530 VGIY
-545 TSAIGGTVKYAT
+545 IGNNRMVHAPTEGEPVQ
-557 SNKSVATVSSKGV
+557 VSSLNNSYWQREWYS
-570 VTAKKAGTAVITA
+570 
-583 TAGKAKIT
+583 
-591 CKVTVKNPSIAAKA
+591 CRRL
-605 AKTTIYTKGQ
+605 Y
-615 TSTTIAVTKSG
+615 
-626 VSGTA
+626 
-631 KFTSSNKNIA
+631 
-641 TVDSKGVV
+641 
-649 RAKKA
+649 
-654 GTVKITVQVGKLKK
+654 
-668 VVTVSVKNA
+668 
-677 SLKLS
+677 
-682 RTAATINRGKTTTIK
+682 
-697 VSAVPT
+697 
-703 GKVTYTSSNKGVA
+703 
-716 TVTSKGV
+716 
-723 VKGVKKGTVVITV
+723 
-736 KCSGMTAKF
+736 
-745 KVTVK
+745 

>member
-188 QKQQDTINILKESIE
+188 QKQQDTLKILKESIE
-203 QDKLSQAELKE
+203 QDKLAQAELKE

-253 AANIITTVK
+253 AAEESKVNNVTQATPNKKPSKPNNNNTTNNNQNNPK
-262 EASGNYG
+262 PP
-269 EFLRVDLTGDGY
+269 VDSNNSQTDNNQS
-281 GDLGAAM
+281 DNND
-288 QAVKWTYYGN
+288 QSNN
-298 DSTCTNALQTYG
+298 DSSDDLSSNEKLGLQIANKALTRQGYLYVWGGGHSTSSVQNPNW
-310 TKFAADNWM
+310 TKFDCSGLVNWA
-319 HKSMGIQLGL
+319 HYQSGVNIGVGN
-329 TKSLRCQLP
+329 TK
-338 EGYDGTGYWTLT
+338 T
-350 VYALGYEDFTV
+350 
-361 QFQATD
+361 
-367 ANIVKPAKEEVDTT
+367 
-381 ALEAVIAE
+381 
-389 AKALKESDYTPA
+389 
-401 SWVNVANELEECEE
+401 
-415 MLANIDKQT
+415 LAN
-424 QNGVDEQITHLREA
+424 
-438 IDSLVKA
+438 
-445 EFKLNA
+445 
-451 ASGTLYTQDKT
+451 SGKSISRNQLQ
-462 STTLKVTTNLAGTVT
+462 AGDIILF
-477 WKSSNT
+477 SSN
-483 KVATVDS
+483 
-490 KGVVTAK
+490 
-497 AAGTANITATL
+497 GTYSGIHH
-508 NGKTATYKVTVKN
+508 
-521 AMSINKTAV
+521 
-530 TVYVGGTPASYTLKA
+530 VGIY
-545 TSAIGGTVKYAT
+545 IGNNRMVHAPTEGEPVQ
-557 SNKSVATVSSKGV
+557 VSSLNNSYWQREWYS
-570 VTAKKAGTAVITA
+570 
-583 TAGKAKIT
+583 
-591 CKVTVKNPSIAAKA
+591 CRRL
-605 AKTTIYTKGQ
+605 Y
-615 TSTTIAVTKSG
+615 
-626 VSGTA
+626 
-631 KFTSSNKNIA
+631 
-641 TVDSKGVV
+641 
-649 RAKKA
+649 
-654 GTVKITVQVGKLKK
+654 
-668 VVTVSVKNA
+668 
-677 SLKLS
+677 
-682 RTAATINRGKTTTIK
+682 
-697 VSAVPT
+697 
-703 GKVTYTSSNKGVA
+703 
-716 TVTSKGV
+716 
-723 VKGVKKGTVVITV
+723 
-736 KCSGMTAKF
+736 
-745 KVTVK
+745 